1 MKNWLVLFTG
11 DDGVGFMEFHNW
23 TVFGSVATSHT
34 TDIQATTLPAP
45 ADIPI
50 TKINICSSMRS
61 VGGDRGRPIPMIS
74 LCRGNKLMSYHE
86 KICVDC
92 LTVKK

>member
-1 MKNWLVLFTG
+1 MKNYWELLTG
-11 DDGVGFMEFHNW
+11 DDGVGFSGFHNW
-23 TVFGSVATSHT
+23 TVFGSAVTSHT

-45 ADIPI
+45 ARIPI

-74 LCRGNKLMSYHE
+74 
-86 KICVDC
+86 
-92 LTVKK
+92 